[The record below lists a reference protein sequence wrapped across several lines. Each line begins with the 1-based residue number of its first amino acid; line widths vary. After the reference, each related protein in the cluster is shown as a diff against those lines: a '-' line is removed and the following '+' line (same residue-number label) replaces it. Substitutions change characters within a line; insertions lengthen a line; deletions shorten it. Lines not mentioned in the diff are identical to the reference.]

1 MTALCESVGGIVN
14 RRRAQDG
21 TDVPYE
27 LAATWYSL
35 MTAVDPDEERALA
48 RHVLSQAFV
57 LALRGIPLLYTHVLL
72 ASENDVDGYR
82 QSGVARDLNR
92 AHIEVEQLEAMMA
105 NPQSRAA
112 RATSAILTMLRTR
125 ATSDAFD
132 PGATQI
138 VSRQGSVVI
147 VERTGKTS
155 KAQVLLN
162 VSTEEATVDAVH
174 VPALE
179 AVWLV

>member
-1 MTALCESVGGIVN
+1 M
-14 RRRAQDG
+14 
-21 TDVPYE
+21 
-27 LAATWYSL
+27 
-35 MTAVDPDEERALA
+35 
-48 RHVLSQAFV
+48 
-57 LALRGIPLLYTHVLL
+57 LL

-132 PGATQI
+132 PAARQI
-138 VSRQGSVVI
+138 VSRQGSVVV
-147 VERTGKTS
+147 VERVGRTRT
-155 KAQVLLN
+155 ARVLLN
-162 VSTEEATVDAVH
+162 VSTEDATIDSVH
-174 VPALE
+174 VPALQS
-179 AVWLV
+179 VWMV